1 MIRTF
6 HHEDSSAGALVDR
19 KDGRTIS
26 VCLPARDEAS
36 TIGPIVAA
44 LHRELVEGVRLVDEL
59 IVVDDHSD
67 DDTAAIA
74 RDAGARVVH
83 AADVLP
89 DLELG
94 PGKGQAMW
102 KSLHV
107 SSGDLVAWCDADIRD
122 FDVRFVTGILGPLVE
137 HEDVGFVKGF
147 YDRPLAG
154 EPGGGGR
161 VTELLA
167 RPLISLLFPHL
178 AAVVQPLA
186 GEYGGRRDVLESVPF
201 VGGYGVELGLL
212 VDIAERFG
220 PGTIAQVDLGERI
233 HRNRPL
239 DELGPQATTILHTA
253 LRRAGTGVALPEAA
267 LLVRPGVEP
276 VAVETTEM
284 PPVADGRATR
294 RHTA

>member
-6 HHEDSSAGALVDR
+6 HHEDASPRRLVHR

-26 VCLPARDEAS
+26 VCLPARDEAA
-36 TIGPIVAA
+36 TIGPIVTA
-44 LHRELVEGVRLVDEL
+44 LRAHLVDEVPLVDEL
-59 IVVDDHSD
+59 IVVDDHSED
-67 DDTAAIA
+67 ATAAIA

-89 DLELG
+89 DLDLG

-107 SSGDLVAWCDADIRD
+107 ATGDLVAWCDADIRD
-122 FDVRFVTGILGPLVE
+122 FDVRFVTGILGPLVD

-147 YDRPLAG
+147 YDRPLDG
-154 EPGGGGR
+154 EPSGGGR
-161 VTELLA
+161 VTELVA

-178 AAVVQPLA
+178 SAIVQPLA

-220 PGTIAQVDLGERI
+220 PGTIAQADLGVRI

-239 DELGPQATTILHTA
+239 GELGPQATAILHTA
-253 LRRAGTGVALPEAA
+253 LRRADTDLTLPEAA
-267 LLVRPGVEP
+267 LLVRPGEEP
-276 VAVETTEM
+276 TAVEIAEM
-284 PPVADGRATR
+284 PPVAAGRHAR

>member
-6 HHEDSSAGALVDR
+6 HHEDSAPARLVER
-19 KDGRTIS
+19 KGGRTIS
-26 VCLPARDEAS
+26 VCLPARNEAD
-36 TIGPIVAA
+36 TVGEIVTSI
-44 LHRELVEGVRLVDEL
+44 RRRLVEDVPLVDEL
-59 IVVDDHSD
+59 IVIDDHSD
-67 DDTAAIA
+67 DATAAIA

-83 AADVLP
+83 AARVLP
-89 DLELG
+89 ELDLG

-107 SSGDLVAWCDADIRD
+107 SSGDLVAWCDADIRE

-137 HEDVGFVKGF
+137 HEDLGFVKGF
-147 YDRPLAG
+147 YDRPLG
-154 EPGGGGR
+154 REDTGGGR
-161 VTELLA
+161 VTELVA
-167 RPLISLLFPHL
+167 RPVVSLLFPHL

-212 VDIAERFG
+212 VDIAAQFG
-220 PGTIAQVDLGERI
+220 VSAIAQVDLGVRI

-239 DELGPQATTILHTA
+239 DELGPQAATILHTA
-253 LRRAGTGVALPEAA
+253 LHRSDPTWVADTG
-267 LLVRPGVEP
+267 LLVRPGIEP
-276 VAVETTEM
+276 TPVDPGEM
-284 PPVADGRATR
+284 PPMVELRSAR